1 MLIHIVEKVVLDTD
15 GQDVAKATRELRLR
29 NPELLTL
36 VRVGGHR
43 VSTDV
48 AEALV
53 KSGERRATFASSVS
67 RIIRETDINGI
78 ELSFTLETKGGSKHS
93 KGGIVAL
100 AKLLRKEMGAEKSRR
115 SKRDYSVFEVVDDI
129 STTAWTPVRRLG
141 SRDVRRAEL
150 GPRVPHRPILRSA
163 RTDTDSYEREMLRQ
177 SYLALEQRTP
187 TSRLLMVNVPTQPE
201 VLVKRYDL
209 KTLSKY
215 ADFFTVPT
223 NNLTDLSESG
233 VTYHPSRLMGL
244 ADLLN
249 TDSLLDLL
257 TGLGAPRDKLVISIP
272 AVATHFTLQDAER
285 NTPRS
290 PVLAA
295 PDTLTQTE
303 NKVFREFL
311 EKYTQHTIPDESTL
325 RKTYAPSIYDETI
338 QKIRDEIK
346 DSSIWVSIDETPDK
360 EEKSVAEIHLTVRLQ
375 PAYGDV
381 CMGASSVRRWVKHF
395 EDGNTSIQD
404 EHRSGRPRTY
414 LHGTQQGKTPS
425 SNQKSFL
432 QLCGLMSAGGW
443 TVERDEDLTA
453 PYAFKNDSWIAFDD
467 SISVGIKSKY
477 VILRDLAGAALYPVD
492 AADWTGACAEEN
504 GTESGGPPRLLR
516 RLHHAF
522 TTLARRSRGAVL
534 ETLQE
539 DIRTST
545 LITFQGDIQL
555 SPYRIVRVVD
565 NLGAVHV
572 VRKDARTE
580 FECSRQGYFRHP
592 LGCNRFYRCV
602 KFNQYSA
609 DFTVFEYDCP
619 DGLAFDERWEVCV
632 WPGSLPEGACEG
644 SSEIAPVPKA
654 RYACPA
660 VEGYYADPENCRW
673 FFACLDHSR
682 DGVTPLT
689 AYEFRC
695 PFGLVF
701 DEQNLLCQWPWLVNG
716 CGNIG
721 VYAGAY
727 FGAVEFG
734 SGARRGY
741 VATDQQGYVTG
752 AGATSVAHGSG
763 FAAGHTSVL
772 TNENIVTAS
781 GAARGQIKYETTVE
795 GSGGF
800 FGGQVAN
807 SYIAGSS
814 SSERFGN
821 SGFHNE
827 GRGVSSYASL
837 PDSLVSGGRIE
848 NSGGVILGET
858 VGIHGVGAGDASVTS
873 DGLAVGVVTDGGNAA
888 FHANNAGART
898 LYSSGIA
905 HGNEGGYFSG
915 GVVSSVPVHTVQI
928 ASKVPAVS
936 VGTLKTQTVSKVSA
950 VPVAQAVPVGTVINT
965 PQFSVAQPLDV
976 HVATSQ
982 VPVQPAVVPA
992 AQAVPVT
999 TFRRPSVVKVPVQ
1012 PAAVSFAQ
1020 PVPVTTVVKT
1030 SQIPSVQPA
1039 AVPVAPAVPVTT
1051 YQQTVVETPQVPV
1064 VPVTTFRRPG
1074 IGKAPVVQSAAV
1086 PVAPAVPFATY
1097 QQTVVETPQVPVA
1110 QLNTVR
1116 RPAVAKIPV
1125 QSAAVPVAPAVPIT
1139 TYQQTVIETPQVPVA
1154 QFNTFRRPA
1163 VAKIS
1168 VQSAAVPVAPAV
1180 PITTYQQAIIETPQV
1195 PVAQFNTVRRPALAK
1210 VPVIQSAAVPVAPA
1224 VPVTTYQSAVVET
1237 PQVPVSPVTTFKRP
1251 NVANVPVIQPVAVP
1265 VAPAAPVRTYQQTV
1279 VETPQIPVVQPTA
1292 LPVAP
1297 QYPSPHINKQ
1307 RPAVA
1312 KVPVVQSAAVV
1323 APAVPVTTYEQTVA
1337 DIPKIPVA
1345 PIATFRRPALA
1356 KFPVEFASVPVAPA
1370 VTLTPQNP
1378 VAVKTFRR
1386 PSAARI
1392 AVAQPTIATVTPA
1405 PPAIQQ
1411 SILIGESSPSQVPL
1425 VETAPR
1431 ATYVEGTPVPPV
1443 VSVRT
1448 RLRPA
1453 PAVVETYQT
1462 LTTPAP
1468 AVAGVQLTY
1477 DANPAVSVVTGGA
1490 AGISTP
1496 LSRSKA
1502 PTFGDV
1508 IQSRVTSGGYSY
1520 STPATP
1526 FVTGVSV
1533 PVSPAVN
1540 KISSFGGF
1548 VSTTPAPAVF
1558 TGSTLSVAPV
1568 GDYAFSTPAPILAT
1582 GSPVPE
1588 VPILK
1593 SRLSYSTPATT
1604 IFTGSAV
1611 PVIKSRVSSFSTPA
1625 VPLVPAVKSNIASVG
1640 YSRPST
1646 APAVTAVP
1654 LIETKPVGYS
1664 YQKPSVPF
1672 VTGNAATFR
1681 GASLASGLEPAIY
1694 DNTQN
1699 LAAGLEIPSSTIAP
1713 TIIGSGV
1720 MRKAGATRLRVVPTS
1735 SNLQV
1740 EYPRPTF
1747 APAVAVTSVPLSRG
1761 YAGKVIVSTPEVP
1774 IVRIDGNFGA
1784 RTSFQ
1789 GEALLR
1795 DQLVPQV
1802 NFSSGTYAP
1811 PPAGF
1816 SFDSGRIRGRGRGRP
1831 YSGFVSTTPVPEI
1844 LVSTPNPLL
1853 SVTQKVTGVSTAV
1866 PVVTNA
1872 YVSPV
1877 VPSVTPALA
1886 GGYRSRIGGSTS
1898 GRIPATRTRVNYDR
1912 ENVEALLDKYSGNF
1926 GGILNNNKEGFISG
1940 VIADDISE
1948 RGRVRISQSNRG
1960 RGNVGFST
1968 TTEAP
1973 GTVFSTGAG
1982 YSSTPATDFKAS
1994 TLEYSRGFSSTTSS
2008 TPVGGLRG
2016 KVRYDTDVNIDADGG
2031 IGYDAVTVGYEG
2043 VKSKSKEAPVVVITR
2058 LSDVNPLLLAKLGAQ
2073 CTCKSNTLTLK
2084 RPDGYSRGSPKSS
2097 PIFYDDVTPRS
2108 GTYKAPQHVPAAPLP
2123 GSDIVVTGS
2132 SPDISLVLGEGIS
2145 STTPVNL
2152 APISLSTP
2160 RTDAFLHAVGLN
2172 PVSVTPAP
2180 SILVTTPRPGG
2191 RLQYTSGQPLEINS
2205 PVLTSEGVRSR
2216 VRPVVS
2222 TPAVPLVEV
2231 SSPTA
2236 FPIGVR
2242 SRARPGVA
2250 STTSVPL
2257 IEVSSPALIPVD
2269 VRSRVRPIAAST
2281 PVVPLVE
2288 VSSSTPFP
2296 IGVRSRAQPVVST
2309 PIVPLEIGS
2318 PIPVASDTRSRTRP
2332 VTVSTPIEV
2341 TGVPVGLDASARAGI
2356 GAGRSFDRYGPGG
2369 WRGLDETLQGS
2380 VDCQRAGLF
2389 RHPKYCNKFYACHWD
2404 QWKGRYTLHVFN
2416 CPVHLAYDSSMGA
2429 CNWPSK
2435 GPACVD
2441 DNLLV

>member
-1 MLIHIVEKVVLDTD
+1 
-15 GQDVAKATRELRLR
+15 
-29 NPELLTL
+29 
-36 VRVGGHR
+36 
-43 VSTDV
+43 
-48 AEALV
+48 
-53 KSGERRATFASSVS
+53 
-67 RIIRETDINGI
+67 
-78 ELSFTLETKGGSKHS
+78 
-93 KGGIVAL
+93 
-100 AKLLRKEMGAEKSRR
+100 
-115 SKRDYSVFEVVDDI
+115 
-129 STTAWTPVRRLG
+129 
-141 SRDVRRAEL
+141 
-150 GPRVPHRPILRSA
+150 
-163 RTDTDSYEREMLRQ
+163 
-177 SYLALEQRTP
+177 
-187 TSRLLMVNVPTQPE
+187 
-201 VLVKRYDL
+201 
-209 KTLSKY
+209 
-215 ADFFTVPT
+215 
-223 NNLTDLSESG
+223 
-233 VTYHPSRLMGL
+233 
-244 ADLLN
+244 
-249 TDSLLDLL
+249 
-257 TGLGAPRDKLVISIP
+257 
-272 AVATHFTLQDAER
+272 
-285 NTPRS
+285 
-290 PVLAA
+290 
-295 PDTLTQTE
+295 
-303 NKVFREFL
+303 
-311 EKYTQHTIPDESTL
+311 
-325 RKTYAPSIYDETI
+325 
-338 QKIRDEIK
+338 
-346 DSSIWVSIDETPDK
+346 
-360 EEKSVAEIHLTVRLQ
+360 
-375 PAYGDV
+375 
-381 CMGASSVRRWVKHF
+381 
-395 EDGNTSIQD
+395 
-404 EHRSGRPRTY
+404 
-414 LHGTQQGKTPS
+414 
-425 SNQKSFL
+425 
-432 QLCGLMSAGGW
+432 MSAGGW

-572 VRKDARTE
+572 VKGCPHRVQ
-580 FECSRQGYFRHP
+580 CSRQGYFRHP

-721 VYAGAY
+721 LRGAY

-763 FAAGHTSVL
+763 FAA
-772 TNENIVTAS
+772 
-781 GAARGQIKYETTVE
+781 

-950 VPVAQAVPVGTVINT
+950 VPVAHAVPVGTVINT

-1251 NVANVPVIQPVAVP
+1251 NVANVPVIQPRSCSC
-1265 VAPAAPVRTYQQTV
+1265 RTSCSSQN
-1279 VETPQIPVVQPTA
+1279 IPTD
-1292 LPVAP
+1292 
-1297 QYPSPHINKQ
+1297 S
-1307 RPAVA
+1307 
-1312 KVPVVQSAAVV
+1312 
-1323 APAVPVTTYEQTVA
+1323 
-1337 DIPKIPVA
+1337 VA

-1411 SILIGESSPSQVPL
+1411 SILIGESSQSQVPL

-1540 KISSFGGF
+1540 KISSFGRF

-1664 YQKPSVPF
+1664 
-1672 VTGNAATFR
+1672 

-2058 LSDVNPLLLAKLGAQ
+2058 ELPNCFSDQ
-2073 CTCKSNTLTLK
+2073 
-2084 RPDGYSRGSPKSS
+2084 
-2097 PIFYDDVTPRS
+2097 
-2108 GTYKAPQHVPAAPLP
+2108 
-2123 GSDIVVTGS
+2123 
-2132 SPDISLVLGEGIS
+2132 
-2145 STTPVNL
+2145 
-2152 APISLSTP
+2152 
-2160 RTDAFLHAVGLN
+2160 
-2172 PVSVTPAP
+2172 
-2180 SILVTTPRPGG
+2180 
-2191 RLQYTSGQPLEINS
+2191 
-2205 PVLTSEGVRSR
+2205 
-2216 VRPVVS
+2216 
-2222 TPAVPLVEV
+2222 
-2231 SSPTA
+2231 
-2236 FPIGVR
+2236 VR

-2288 VSSSTPFP
+2288 ISYDQSLC
-2296 IGVRSRAQPVVST
+2296 
-2309 PIVPLEIGS
+2309 PLYQ
-2318 PIPVASDTRSRTRP
+2318 
-2332 VTVSTPIEV
+2332 V

-2356 GAGRSFDRYGPGG
+2356 GAGRSFDVMDQEAGRFRRNLAEDPWTVNERVYSDIPSTAISSMHAIGTNGKDDILFMYSIVPYISPMTPPWAHVTGHLKVSVRRRQSSG
-2369 WRGLDETLQGS
+2369 VGRHLTRNAKGNPEELLTGLENLRVQETRSSKKTWKRTTKEEAAEIAKMWSEMRLARNRTQWRT
-2380 VDCQRAGLF
+2380 F
-2389 RHPKYCNKFYACHWD
+2389 RHSPMF
-2404 QWKGRYTLHVFN
+2404 QRER
-2416 CPVHLAYDSSMGA
+2416 
-2429 CNWPSK
+2429 
-2435 GPACVD
+2435 
-2441 DNLLV
+2441 

>member
-1 MLIHIVEKVVLDTD
+1 MDSPLASLLLLVSLATAIRVPVSYDDTPTSCPGPAPSKVVLCYYEGIIALKKLDPCLCTHLIFTEAATVNPSNYTLNLTS
-15 GQDVAKATRELRLR
+15 DVAKATRELRLR

-303 NKVFREFL
+303 
-311 EKYTQHTIPDESTL
+311 
-325 RKTYAPSIYDETI
+325 
-338 QKIRDEIK
+338 
-346 DSSIWVSIDETPDK
+346 
-360 EEKSVAEIHLTVRLQ
+360 
-375 PAYGDV
+375 
-381 CMGASSVRRWVKHF
+381 
-395 EDGNTSIQD
+395 
-404 EHRSGRPRTY
+404 
-414 LHGTQQGKTPS
+414 
-425 SNQKSFL
+425 
-432 QLCGLMSAGGW
+432 LCGLMSAGGW

-741 VATDQQGYVTG
+741 VATAQQGYVTG

-965 PQFSVAQPLDV
+965 PQFSVAQHVDV

-1297 QYPSPHINKQ
+1297 SVPITTYQQTVVETPQVRVAPVTTFR

-1356 KFPVEFASVPVAPA
+1356 KFPVEIASVPVAPA

-1386 PSAARI
+1386 PSPARI

-1568 GDYAFSTPAPILAT
+1568 GGYAFSTPAPILAT

-1654 LIETKPVGYS
+1654 FIETKPVGYS

-1720 MRKAGATRLRVVPTS
+1720 TRKAGATRLRVVPTS

-1740 EYPRPTF
+1740 EYPLPTF

-1853 SVTQKVTGVSTAV
+1853 SVTQKVTGISTAV

-1898 GRIPATRTRVNYDR
+1898 ERIPATRTRVNYDR

-1948 RGRVRISQSNRG
+1948 RGRVRISQSSRG

-2318 PIPVASDTRSRTRP
+2318 PIPVAGDTRSRTRP